1 MGPLHVI
8 IGPTAAGKSRI
19 AMTLAAERNLA
30 IVSADSRQVYR
41 GFDIGTAKPSAEER
55 ARVPHYGIDVCSPLE
70 RYSAHAWASAATGWL
85 ADARERGRKGLVV
98 GGTGFYIR
106 ALVSPL
112 DAVPQLDR
120 SARDAL
126 AGWLDSLDGVAL
138 QRWCARLDPDRAGLG
153 RTQQL
158 RAVETALLTGRRLSV
173 GFGIPKARPY
183 RDVRYLVVDPG
194 PVLAARIAAR
204 VETMLAAGWI
214 AEVERL
220 SAELPA
226 DAPAWKASG
235 YEAMRALVRGEIAER
250 DAVARVIVE
259 TRQYAKRQRTWCRHQ
274 LGDGIVTHIDPGTDD
289 ASDRALEW
297 WDSSVMETR

>member
-1 MGPLHVI
+1 MAPLHVI

-19 AMTLAAERNLA
+19 AMALSAARNLS

-41 GFDIGTAKPSAEER
+41 GFDIGTAKPTVEDR
-55 ARVPHYGIDVCSPLE
+55 GVVPHYGIDVCSPLE
-70 RYSAHAWASAATGWL
+70 RYSAHAWASDATGWL
-85 ADARERGRKGLVV
+85 SDARGRGRAGLIV

-112 DAVPQLDR
+112 DEVPALDPT
-120 SARDAL
+120 ARQAL
-126 AGWLDSLDGVAL
+126 AGWLDTLDGDAL
-138 QRWCARLDPDRAGLG
+138 RRWCSRLDPDRAVLG

-158 RAVETALLTGRRLSV
+158 RAVETALITGRRLSD
-173 GFGIPKARPY
+173 GFGAPRERRY

-194 PVLAARIAAR
+194 PVLGERIAAR
-204 VETMLAAGWI
+204 VETMLAAGWV

-235 YEAMRALVRGEIAER
+235 YEAIRSLVRGEITRR
-250 DAVARVIVE
+250 DAVARVVVE

-274 LGDGIVTHIDPGTDD
+274 LGDGIVTHINPDTDD
-289 ASDRALEW
+289 AFDRAVEW
-297 WDSSVMETR
+297 WDSSAMETR